1 MELIVEPEIF
11 TVVVAE
17 MELMLVAELEDDIV
31 LVSVKVDVGHSLY
44 AAQSPGLGV
53 PRDIGF
59 VLASLNSLQT
69 PSPSWGM

>member
-1 MELIVEPEIF
+1 MELIVELEIF

-17 MELMLVAELEDDIV
+17 MELV
-31 LVSVKVDVGHSLY
+31 LVSVKADVGHSLY

-59 VLASLNSLQT
+59 VLASLNS
-69 PSPSWGM
+69 